1 MILILLRNKPFMVS
15 LLFWATGTLFNH
27 SMAQTKQPAAKTAT
41 TTKKPLQNT
50 ELPMDKSPVKTKPTT
65 TANPVS
71 TEANNTGPE
80 KPMLDSSAP
89 VILHT
94 DTIFTLQEKLM
105 GHTSSTESVAVS
117 PNGKW
122 VATGGWDRKVLLY
135 SLDSNGVFKL
145 SQTFTGHNG
154 AVTCLSFDAQSTMLA
169 SGSKD
174 FSLRVIEI
182 ATGVLK
188 FQTMDH
194 RDAITAVEF
203 EATGK
208 FVMTASMDGTI
219 RLYDIANPTNNQ
231 KPRFYTY
238 GKSVNDLMTAP
249 NGKTFFIANNG
260 NNDVESI
267 DFTGKVYQKFTGIH
281 TMPVNCLTLSNN
293 KRMLV
298 TGGNDKSIVIW
309 DIASSKPLKTMLG
322 HTWKVNSVSFSRNDQ
337 YLVSTGNDG
346 EVRIWDVNT
355 GVCVSVQ
362 KNLITAAREAVFT
375 PNMKH
380 IVVAGKM
387 VAQGATYGG
396 LIYRTPPIWQ
406 VSKPKPVKPEPIK
419 SGGAAKPMVKPSAK
433 PTAKPPVNR

>member
-1 MILILLRNKPFMVS
+1 MKMISILLRNKTLIAS
-15 LLFWATGTLFNH
+15 ALLWTIVATFHQLG
-27 SMAQTKQPAAKTAT
+27 AQTKQPAAKPVTTSKPVGAAKPVTPANGAEGARVKSAT
-41 TTKKPLQNT
+41 TGTPG
-50 ELPMDKSPVKTKPTT
+50 EDARMDSAVV
-65 TANPVS
+65 AN
-71 TEANNTGPE
+71 
-80 KPMLDSSAP
+80 LP
-89 VILHT
+89 VILAT

-135 SLDSNGVFKL
+135 SLDSNGMFKL
-145 SQTFTGHNG
+145 VQTFTGHNG
-154 AVTCLSFDAQSTMLA
+154 AVTCLTFDAQSTMLA

-174 FSLRVIEI
+174 FSLRVVDI
-182 ATGVLK
+182 ATGALK

-238 GKSVNDLMTAP
+238 GKPVNDLLAAP
-249 NGKTFFIANNG
+249 NGKTFFVANNG

-267 DFTGKVYQKFTGIH
+267 DFTGKVYQKFAGTH
-281 TMPVNCLTLSNN
+281 TMPVNCLTLSNS
-293 KRMLV
+293 KRLLV

-309 DIASSKPLKTMLG
+309 DIATAKPLKTLVG
-322 HTWKVNSVSFSRNDQ
+322 HTWKVNSVSFTKNDQ

-346 EVRIWDVNT
+346 EIRIWDVNA

-362 KNLITAAREAVFT
+362 KNLITTAREAVFT
-375 PNMKH
+375 PNMKQ
-380 IVVAGKM
+380 ILVSGKM
-387 VAQGATYGG
+387 VAQGATYGA
-396 LIYRTPPIWQ
+396 LVYRTPPIWHKA
-406 VSKPKPVKPEPIK
+406 KPKPVKPEPVK
-419 SGGAAKPMVKPSAK
+419 SVAPAKPSTAPRGPKPASK
-433 PTAKPPVNR
+433 P

>member
-1 MILILLRNKPFMVS
+1 LALILIDKAAAQFMKTPLFFLSSKSLIVSALFLMAGTGINSLMAQSKQPIAKPGTAAKPAVERKP
-15 LLFWATGTLFNH
+15 ATTGTTGGPAS
-27 SMAQTKQPAAKTAT
+27 SM
-41 TTKKPLQNT
+41 
-50 ELPMDKSPVKTKPTT
+50 ELTKP
-65 TANPVS
+65 VI
-71 TEANNTGPE
+71 
-80 KPMLDSSAP
+80 DSAAP
-89 VILHT
+89 AILAT

-135 SLDSNGVFKL
+135 SLDSNGFFKL
-145 SQTFTGHNG
+145 VQTFTGHNG
-154 AVTCLSFDAQSTMLA
+154 AVTCLMFDAQSTMLA

-174 FSLRVIEI
+174 FSLRVVDI
-182 ATGVLK
+182 ATGALK

-238 GKSVNDLMTAP
+238 GKPVNDLLAAP
-249 NGKTFFIANNG
+249 NGKTFFVANNG

-267 DFTGKVYQKFTGIH
+267 DFTGKVYQKYTGVH

-293 KRMLV
+293 KRLLV

-309 DIASSKPLKTMLG
+309 DIATAKPLKTLLG
-322 HTWKVNSVSFSRNDQ
+322 HTWKVNSVSFTKNDQ

-346 EVRIWDVNT
+346 EIRIWDVNT

-362 KNLITAAREAVFT
+362 KNLITTAREAVFT
-375 PNMKH
+375 PNMKQ
-380 IVVAGKM
+380 ILVSGKM
-387 VAQGATYGG
+387 VAQGATYGA
-396 LIYRTPPIWQ
+396 LVYRTPPLWH
-406 VSKPKPVKPEPIK
+406 KAKAKPVKPEPVK
-419 SGGAAKPMVKPSAK
+419 SATPGKPA
-433 PTAKPPVNR
+433 TAPRSPKPPVKP